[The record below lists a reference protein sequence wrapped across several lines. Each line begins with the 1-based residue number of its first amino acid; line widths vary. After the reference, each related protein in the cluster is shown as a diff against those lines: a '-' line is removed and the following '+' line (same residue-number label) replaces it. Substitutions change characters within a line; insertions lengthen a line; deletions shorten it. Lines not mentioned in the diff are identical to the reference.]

1 VLFVPTIQNIEIT
14 ITAEIMPALAG
25 GAITIL
31 AASSKLALIYMTSLI
46 LPFSIMGFFSELEY
60 FHYISNLGI
69 SFWFVMLVSARQASK
84 FISETLSLKNQHTS
98 LLGLMDIKKQGVER
112 INNQLDLYN
121 HSLEFQVEKRTEEIY
136 RLSNVDPLTNL
147 MNRSAFLFNFTLK
160 K

>member
-1 VLFVPTIQNIEIT
+1 
-14 ITAEIMPALAG
+14 
-25 GAITIL
+25 
-31 AASSKLALIYMTSLI
+31 
-46 LPFSIMGFFSELEY
+46 
-60 FHYISNLGI
+60 
-69 SFWFVMLVSARQASK
+69 
-84 FISETLSLKNQHTS
+84 
-98 LLGLMDIKKQGVER
+98 MDIKKQGVER